1 MIQIAPSILSADFSR
16 LEQEIIKVETAGA
29 DLLHIDVMD
38 GHFVPNLTFGAPVVK
53 AIRKVTA
60 LPFDVHLM
68 VENPAEYITA
78 FAAAGADILTV
89 HTEAT
94 PHLHRVIQT
103 IKDYRIKAGVSL
115 NPATPLCL
123 IEEVLNDI
131 DLILI
136 MSVNPGF
143 GGQTFIPSSLNKIR
157 RLRAMLTQAQ
167 SQAMIE
173 VDGGV
178 TIENASALKAAGA
191 DILVAGSAI
200 YGAPDCQAAIASL
213 KKV

>member
-103 IKDYRIKAGVSL
+103 IKDHRIKAGVSL

>member
-89 HTEAT
+89 HAEAT

-103 IKDYRIKAGVSL
+103 IKDHRIKAGVSL

-157 RLRAMLTQAQ
+157 RLRVMLTQAQ

-178 TIENASALKAAGA
+178 TIENAAALKAAGA

>member
-89 HTEAT
+89 HAEAT
-94 PHLHRVIQT
+94 PHLHRVLQT
-103 IKDYRIKAGVSL
+103 IKDHRIKAGVSL

-143 GGQTFIPSSLNKIR
+143 GGQTFIPSSLNKIC
-157 RLRAMLTQAQ
+157 RLREMLTQAQ

-178 TIENASALKAAGA
+178 TIENASVLKAAGA